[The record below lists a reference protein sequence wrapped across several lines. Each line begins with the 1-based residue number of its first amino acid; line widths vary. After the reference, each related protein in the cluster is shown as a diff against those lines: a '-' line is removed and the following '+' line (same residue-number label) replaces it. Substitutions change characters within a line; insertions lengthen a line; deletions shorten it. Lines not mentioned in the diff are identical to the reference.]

1 MKIAYVLEI
10 FPKLSESFIVNEI
23 VELLKNGH
31 DVRIFSIYVLLK
43 VLNMKM
49 SMNTIY
55 WKELIIS
62 VSTGYSKLIYLIY

>member
-31 DVRIFSIYVLLK
+31 DVRIFSMYLPVEDIKHEDVNEYNILERTHYFSF
-43 VLNMKM
+43 NR
-49 SMNTIY
+49 
-55 WKELIIS
+55 
-62 VSTGYSKLIYLIY
+62 YSK